1 MLMLIVSQISIWPWK
16 SFNLIVD
23 SVSRLR
29 NVILEFL
36 KLQHIWKCD
45 WAGYALILRN
55 YKCDWIA
62 FGEALKRSQRHVG
75 LVVKWDFCH
84 AWTARIL
91 PWGFD
96 TTCDDFSNISNPTA
110 DPGHQHIETSTSDSA
125 STVINID
132 QITKREKGKVKKMT
146 RNNDKKTTQITNF
159 LSCCFSVIY
168 QPLLRYLW
176 LSFIVS
182 CHLKKNQIN

>member
-45 WAGYALILRN
+45 WAGYDLILRN

-96 TTCDDFSNISNPTA
+96 TTCDDFSNISSLLA
-110 DPGHQHIETSTSDSA
+110 KPGYQHIETSTNDST

-132 QITKREKGKVKKMT
+132 PITKREKWKVK
-146 RNNDKKTTQITNF
+146 NDKTTIDKETTQITNSV
-159 LSCCFSVIY
+159 SCCFSAIY

-182 CHLKKNQIN
+182 CQKKSD